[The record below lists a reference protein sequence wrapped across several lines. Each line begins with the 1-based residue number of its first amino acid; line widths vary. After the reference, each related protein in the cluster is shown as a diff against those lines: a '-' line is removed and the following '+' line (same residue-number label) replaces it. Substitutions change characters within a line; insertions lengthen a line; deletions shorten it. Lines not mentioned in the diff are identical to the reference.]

1 MIYCCQEHV
10 ELALDRAV
18 DEYET
23 APILKKIDTKKDKD
37 KLPTPCEFCKNA
49 AEYIVGN

>member
-10 ELALDRAV
+10 ELALDIVV

-23 APILKKIDTKKDKD
+23 APVIEKVEEEKKT
-37 KLPTPCEFCKNA
+37 CEYCQNE
-49 AEYIVGN
+49 AEYVVAN